1 MFATW
6 VLGDVL
12 SGSLFVYLLSSYL
25 VWHAGRG
32 RGPISVRCQGTIS
45 YIASIM
51 LACEKGLNFTLD
63 PILLSY
69 RLPTEGLHGN
79 HFRNTVKACT
89 YIYTCIHMPTQVSMS
104 KVLQS
109 ESWSRSFKVCWKV
122 SIVGSAPSC
131 SNNYHSG
138 KSLRFFLKSSVLERS
153 VITYNHASET
163 EFVRSFAGD
172 RC

>member
-1 MFATW
+1 MFVTQVIGNA
-6 VLGDVL
+6 L
-12 SGSLFVYLLSSYL
+12 SESQFVYLLSSDL

-32 RGPISVRCQGTIS
+32 GGPISVRCQGTIS

-51 LACEKGLNFTLD
+51 LAWTLHWIF
-63 PILLSY
+63 ILLSC

-89 YIYTCIHMPTQVSMS
+89 YIYTCVHMPIQVSMS

-153 VITYNHASET
+153 VTTYNHASET
-163 EFVRSFAGD
+163 EFVSFAGD